1 MYEKSLKINTMTR
14 ETFRI
19 TTNVMDNN
27 SCLVW
32 LDRSY
37 KDLLQW
43 KRKLDSYLFEPTTLR
58 QFELKRQLT
67 DAIETLLNRYIEL
80 STMARRRG
88 KLIGNQVEMIKN
100 YLMETRTLEDEV
112 QQYMGILHPTL

>member
-1 MYEKSLKINTMTR
+1 MTR